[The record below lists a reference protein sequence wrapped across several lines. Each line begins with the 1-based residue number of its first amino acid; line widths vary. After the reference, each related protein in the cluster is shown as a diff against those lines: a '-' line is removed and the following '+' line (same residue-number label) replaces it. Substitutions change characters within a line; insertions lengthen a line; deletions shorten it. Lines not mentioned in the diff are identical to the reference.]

1 MRIFVT
7 GASGWIGS
15 ATVADLISA
24 GHHVIGLAR
33 SEASATV
40 VESLGAEVHRGT
52 LDDLDGLGEV
62 ADACDGVVH
71 LGYNHD
77 FSDMAGAAKTDQ
89 GAIEALGAA
98 LAGSG
103 KPLVVAS
110 GVLGLAAGRL
120 ATEQDL
126 PNPSLH
132 PRLAAL
138 VLALGFA
145 QHGVRAASVRFAP
158 TVHGPGDHGFI
169 ATLVAI
175 ARAKGV
181 SAYIGDGES
190 RWPAVHRLDAAHLVR
205 LALESAPAGSALHA
219 VAEEG
224 VPTLAIAQAIGAG
237 LGVPVVSVPLDQATE
252 HFDWLGRFFAQDT
265 RASNTWTRELTG
277 WTPRHPGL
285 LQDLAAGSYFQ
296 RPDVPTSL
304 TRELPTRANDPGPQ
318 GNR

>member
-1 MRIFVT
+1 MRVFVT

-24 GHHVIGLAR
+24 GHHVIGLGR
-33 SEASATV
+33 SDDSAKV

-52 LDDLDGLGEV
+52 LNDLDGLGE
-62 ADACDGVVH
+62 AAAACDAVVH

-89 GAIEALGAA
+89 AAIEALGGA
-98 LAGSG
+98 LVGTG

-110 GVLGLAAGRL
+110 GVLGLAPDRV

-126 PNPSLH
+126 PNASLH
-132 PRLAAL
+132 PRLAG
-138 VLALGFA
+138 LALAMSFA
-145 QHGVRAASVRFAP
+145 ERGVRAASVRFAP

-181 SAYIGDGES
+181 SGYVGDGDS
-190 RWPAVHRLDAAHLVR
+190 HWPAVHRLDAAHLVR
-205 LALESAPAGSALHA
+205 LTVESAPAGSALHA
-219 VAEEG
+219 VADEG

-237 LGVPVVSVPLDQATE
+237 LGLPVVSVPVDQATE
-252 HFDWLGRFFAQDT
+252 HFDWLGRFFALDT
-265 RASNTWTRELTG
+265 RTSSAWTRELMA

-285 LQDLAAGSYFQ
+285 LEDLAGDSYF
-296 RPDVPTSL
+296 RM
-304 TRELPTRANDPGPQ
+304 A
-318 GNR
+318 

>member
-1 MRIFVT
+1 MHVFVT

-33 SEASATV
+33 SDDSAKV

-52 LDDLDGLGEV
+52 LNDLDGLGE
-62 ADACDGVVH
+62 AAAACDAVVH

-89 GAIEALGAA
+89 AAIEALGTA
-98 LAGSG
+98 LVGTG

-110 GVLGLAAGRL
+110 GVLGLAPDRV

-132 PRLAAL
+132 PRLAG
-138 VLALGFA
+138 LALAMSFA
-145 QHGVRAASVRFAP
+145 ERGVRAASVRFAP

-181 SAYIGDGES
+181 SSYVGDGDS
-190 RWPAVHRLDAAHLVR
+190 HWPAVHRLDAAHLVR
-205 LALESAPAGSALHA
+205 LTVESAPAGSTLHA

-237 LGVPVVSVPLDQATE
+237 LGLPVVSVPVDQATE
-252 HFDWLGRFFAQDT
+252 HFDWLGRFFALDT
-265 RASNTWTRELTG
+265 RASSAWTRELMA
-277 WTPRHPGL
+277 WIPRHPGL
-285 LQDLAAGSYFQ
+285 LEDLAGDSYF
-296 RPDVPTSL
+296 RM
-304 TRELPTRANDPGPQ
+304 A
-318 GNR
+318 